1 MTTTPDNNKRIAKN
15 ALFLYVRMFFLMFV
29 QLYTV
34 PIILKTLGTEDYGI
48 YNVVAGVVTL
58 FSFIGGSLASG
69 SQRFIS
75 FELGR
80 NNKKNLKS
88 VFDTT
93 ISIYLI
99 IGLIIFI
106 LLETFGVGFLN
117 SEMSIP
123 VERLYA
129 ANWVLQLAIITF
141 LFNLMTIPFSAAI
154 IAHEHMNLYAYISIV
169 ECLCKLGIA
178 LSLPI
183 ITTDHLITYSLMVC
197 FVQLIILIGYIV
209 YCRKHF
215 DECKKL
221 QLKLEPTL
229 KKELLN
235 YSGWNMIGSIAMIM
249 RMQGI
254 NIIIN
259 LFFGPLLNAAHA
271 IAQQINGVLSQF
283 INNVY
288 MATRPQITKLYANN
302 EIKEMWKLVFIS
314 SKFTYY
320 LLMILSIPLLIEM
333 NTLLNLWLH
342 KVPTF
347 TVAISRL
354 MILTIL
360 IETLANQIIAAYQA
374 ANNIKKYQITSSTIL
389 LCNLPFSYLIL
400 LIFPKQ
406 VLLPYIVSVIL
417 SIIFTFSVLINAS
430 VQINFDF
437 KEYSKKV
444 LSKVIPVYLIT
455 LCFVLLL
462 IQNITPSLARVLY
475 TILLTICTSI
485 FTIGIIGMNAHE
497 RKYAYTVIKKRLIR

>member
-1 MTTTPDNNKRIAKN
+1 
-15 ALFLYVRMFFLMFV
+15 MFFLMFV

-34 PIILKTLGTEDYGI
+34 PIILKTLGAEDYGI

-80 NNKKNLKS
+80 NNKKKLKN

-117 SEMSIP
+117 LEMTIP
-123 VERLYA
+123 AERLYA

-141 LFNLMTIPFSAAI
+141 LFNLITIPFSAAI
-154 IAHEHMNLYAYISIV
+154 IAHEHMNLYAYISII

-183 ITTDHLITYSLMVC
+183 IVTDHLITYSFMVC
-197 FVQLIILIGYIV
+197 IVQLIILIGYIT

-215 DECKKL
+215 NECKKL
-221 QLKLEPTL
+221 RFKLEPTL
-229 KKELLN
+229 RKELLS

-271 IAQQINGVLSQF
+271 IAQQINGVLNQF

-302 EIKEMWKLVFIS
+302 EVKEMWKLVFIS

-320 LLMILSIPLLIEM
+320 LLMLLSIPLLIEM
-333 NTLLNLWLH
+333 NTLLSLWLH
-342 KVPTF
+342 NVPTF
-347 TVAISRL
+347 TVDISRL

-360 IETLANQIIAAYQA
+360 IETLANQVIAAYQA
-374 ANNIKKYQITSSTIL
+374 ANKIKKYQITSSTIL

-400 LIFPKQ
+400 LIFPEQ
-406 VLLPYIVSVIL
+406 VLLPYIVSIIL
-417 SIIFTFSVLINAS
+417 SIIYTLSILINAS
-430 VQINFDF
+430 VQINFDI
-437 KEYSKKV
+437 KEYSKRV
-444 LSKVIPVYLIT
+444 LSKVIPVYFIT
-455 LCFVLLL
+455 LSVVYLL
-462 IQNITPSLARVLY
+462 IHNITPNFIRIIY
-475 TILLTICTSI
+475 TIILTICTSL
-485 FTIGIIGMNAHE
+485 FTIGVIGMNTHE
-497 RKYAYTVIKKRLIR
+497 RKYAYIIIKNKLSRQ